1 MDLGKSKLL
10 VSTHSRL
17 KAAGKMYYIDN
28 NLAVVSTHSRLKAAG
43 GRSGNTSTCTH
54 GFNTQPPEGGWKTE
68 EKVQKAGMVSTHS
81 RLKAAGCAAI

>member
-43 GRSGNTSTCTH
+43 GVRGTR
-54 GFNTQPPEGGWKTE
+54 PPAPT
-68 EKVQKAGMVSTHS
+68 VSTHS
-81 RLKAAGCAAI
+81 RLKAAGKPKRKCKRRAWFQHTAA